1 MVQSTVSITSS
12 ITPSDILADEY
23 ADLLANEIEKEI
35 DDSIMIDMLVWQGWT
50 KVELER
56 LKDRYESVD
65 IEEWIDKNCTGKYT
79 KLGRTFVFEKKQ
91 DAEWFLLKW
100 L

>member
-1 MVQSTVSITSS
+1 MTDLKEDIAIEMSIA
-12 ITPSDILADEY
+12 IAEAID
-23 ADLLANEIEKEI
+23 NE
-35 DDSIMIDMLVWQGWT
+35 IMIDMLVLGGWT

-56 LKDRYESVD
+56 LKDRYESID
-65 IEEWIDKNCTGKYT
+65 IELWIDENCTGKHT

-91 DAEWFLLKW
+91 DAEWFILKW

>member
-1 MVQSTVSITSS
+1 M
-12 ITPSDILADEY
+12 SDLVEDIAGEMSRILAEEID
-23 ADLLANEIEKEI
+23 NEI
-35 DDSIMIDMLVWQGWT
+35 MLDMLIATGWT

-56 LKDRYESVD
+56 LKDRYESID
-65 IEEWIDKNCTGKYT
+65 IELWIDENCTGKHT

-91 DAEWFLLKW
+91 DAEWFMLKW

>member
-1 MVQSTVSITSS
+1 MTA
-12 ITPSDILADEY
+12 SDNLADHIMDVLADE
-23 ADLLANEIEKEI
+23 IQKEI
-35 DDSIMIDMLVWQGWT
+35 DEAIMIDMLVSIGWT

-56 LKDRYESVD
+56 LSGRHESID
-65 IEEWIDKNCTGKYT
+65 IEEWIDENCTGKHS

-91 DAEWFLLKW
+91 DAEWFILKW

>member
-12 ITPSDILADEY
+12 DCLEDQYADILADE
-23 ADLLANEIEKEI
+23 IKKEI
-35 DDSIMIDMLVWQGWT
+35 DESIMLDMLVWQGWT

-56 LKDRYESVD
+56 LKDRHESID
-65 IEEWIDKNCTGKYT
+65 IEEWVEENCTGKHA

-91 DAEWFLLKW
+91 DAEWFILKW

>member
-1 MVQSTVSITSS
+1 MVQSTVSITA
-12 ITPSDILADEY
+12 SDILSDQYAGMLADE
-23 ADLLANEIEKEI
+23 IQKEI
-35 DDSIMIDMLVWQGWT
+35 DNEIMIDMLVLGGWT

-56 LKDRYESVD
+56 LKDRYESID
-65 IEEWIDKNCTGKYT
+65 IEQWIDENCTGKHA

-91 DAEWFLLKW
+91 DAEWFILKW

>member
-1 MVQSTVSITSS
+1 MTELEEELSAKMS
-12 ITPSDILADEY
+12 E
-23 ADLLANEIEKEI
+23 LLREEI
-35 DDSIMIDMLVWQGWT
+35 DRELMIDMLVATGWT

-56 LKDRYESVD
+56 LKDRYQSID
-65 IEEWIDKNCTGKYT
+65 IELWIDENCTGKHT

-91 DAEWFLLKW
+91 DAEWFSLRW

>member
-1 MVQSTVSITSS
+1 MT
-12 ITPSDILADEY
+12 DLEEELATKMASAIAE
-23 ADLLANEIEKEI
+23 EI
-35 DDSIMIDMLVWQGWT
+35 DNEIMIDMLVATGWT

-56 LKDRYESVD
+56 LKDRHESID
-65 IEEWIDKNCTGKYT
+65 IEQWIDENCTGKHA

-91 DAEWFLLKW
+91 DAEWFILKW